1 MCFIDNVVSRLKKV
15 EPPPAANHP
24 KVSRLKKYLP
34 VVIIYI
40 FALWRLSGA
49 FRGRLPIQSKNNYF
63 LIGLPLGMT
72 LIGFGDVITAGC
84 LPRQKSQR
92 IDKDFDQNRN
102 AKMLA
107 NMLANFVQ
115 VPDFLTY
122 ASEIYDIGTEI
133 LLLQ

>member
-1 MCFIDNVVSRLKKV
+1 MVKASTSPSDLPFATDLFSCLVRKNV
-15 EPPPAANHP
+15 
-24 KVSRLKKYLP
+24 
-34 VVIIYI
+34 
-40 FALWRLSGA
+40 
-49 FRGRLPIQSKNNYF
+49 F

-72 LIGFGDVITAGC
+72 LIGFGDVITAVC

-102 AKMLA
+102 AKMVA
-107 NMLANFVQ
+107 KMLANFVQ

-122 ASEIYDIGTEI
+122 ASEIYDIGTKI

>member
-1 MCFIDNVVSRLKKV
+1 MV
-15 EPPPAANHP
+15 
-24 KVSRLKKYLP
+24 
-34 VVIIYI
+34 IYI

-49 FRGRLPIQSKNNYF
+49 FRGRLPIQSKKNCFFNR
-63 LIGLPLGMT
+63 LTLGMT
-72 LIGFGDVITAGC
+72 LIGFGDVITAVC

-92 IDKDFDQNRN
+92 IDKDFDQNCD

-122 ASEIYDIGTEI
+122 ASEIYDIGTKI

>member
-1 MCFIDNVVSRLKKV
+1 M
-15 EPPPAANHP
+15 
-24 KVSRLKKYLP
+24 
-34 VVIIYI
+34 YI

-49 FRGRLPIQSKNNYF
+49 FRGRLPIQSKNIFF

-72 LIGFGDVITAGC
+72 LIGFGDVITAVC

-122 ASEIYDIGTEI
+122 ASEIYDIGTKI

>member
-1 MCFIDNVVSRLKKV
+1 
-15 EPPPAANHP
+15 
-24 KVSRLKKYLP
+24 
-34 VVIIYI
+34 
-40 FALWRLSGA
+40 
-49 FRGRLPIQSKNNYF
+49 
-63 LIGLPLGMT
+63 MT
-72 LIGFGDVITAGC
+72 LIGFGDVITAVC

-92 IDKDFDQNRN
+92 IDKDFDQNCN

-122 ASEIYDIGTEI
+122 ASEIYDIGTKN

>member
-1 MCFIDNVVSRLKKV
+1 MV
-15 EPPPAANHP
+15 
-24 KVSRLKKYLP
+24 
-34 VVIIYI
+34 IYI

-72 LIGFGDVITAGC
+72 LIGFGDVITAVC

-92 IDKDFDQNRN
+92 IDKDFDQNCN
-102 AKMLA
+102 AK
-107 NMLANFVQ
+107 MLANFVQ

-122 ASEIYDIGTEI
+122 ASEIYDIGTKI

>member
-1 MCFIDNVVSRLKKV
+1 MV
-15 EPPPAANHP
+15 
-24 KVSRLKKYLP
+24 
-34 VVIIYI
+34 IYI

-49 FRGRLPIQSKNNYF
+49 FRGRLPIQSENNYF

-72 LIGFGDVITAGC
+72 LIGFGDVITAVC
-84 LPRQKSQR
+84 LPRQKSHR
-92 IDKDFDQNRN
+92 IDKDFDQNCN

-122 ASEIYDIGTEI
+122 ASEIYDIGTKI

>member
-1 MCFIDNVVSRLKKV
+1 MD
-15 EPPPAANHP
+15 PPPATNHP
-24 KVSRLKKYLP
+24 KVSRLKKYQP
-34 VVIIYI
+34 VVIYI

-72 LIGFGDVITAGC
+72 LIGFGDVITAVC

-92 IDKDFDQNRN
+92 IDKDFDQNCN

-122 ASEIYDIGTEI
+122 ASEIYDIGTKI